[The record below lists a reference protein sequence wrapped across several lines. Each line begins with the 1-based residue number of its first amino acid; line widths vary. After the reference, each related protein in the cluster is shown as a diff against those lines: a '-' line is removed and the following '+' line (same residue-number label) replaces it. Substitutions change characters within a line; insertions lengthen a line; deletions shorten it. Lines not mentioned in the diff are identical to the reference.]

1 MYFALRSLLLQTQH
15 LRLRENNKTESE
27 DPRKYQLLEWIPYQ
41 GIIMVAQLRF
51 GMYNIRP
58 RLPSCHRREV
68 LRQLRGQSTLA
79 PRTMTSLASLRLL
92 QTAPSAR

>member
-15 LRLRENNKTESE
+15 LRPRENKKTDSE

-41 GIIMVAQLRF
+41 GIIMVVQLWF

-58 RLPSCHRREV
+58 RLPSCHRQEV
-68 LRQLRGQSTLA
+68 LRQLRG
-79 PRTMTSLASLRLL
+79 
-92 QTAPSAR
+92 